1 MKKFSTFF
9 IFGITSLFLLSG
21 CTIAKISGHGPL
33 PLLLNQPTG
42 KVRVIK
48 NINVSKMVVF
58 DYTGSYDVSEI
69 IMDEFEK
76 IDADAIIN
84 ITIVL
89 KNTVAD
95 FFVNLITLG
104 LAQARTVEIQGQAV
118 RIEQMGALQGKVLQ
132 EAHSY
137 SQLDPQ
143 LLMTPNAAVIKAKNA
158 EGQTIY
164 RVVQLQ

>member
-1 MKKFSTFF
+1 MKKLFAISLL
-9 IFGITSLFLLSG
+9 GIAGLFLLSS

-42 KVRVIK
+42 KVQVIK

-89 KNTVAD
+89 KNTIAD

-132 EAHSY
+132 EAYSY
-137 SQLDPQ
+137 SQLNPQ

-158 EGQTIY
+158 EGQTVY